1 MHAAEHKLNGQTPH
15 ASTEVL
21 KDTVHGASNAA
32 PKAMLLVDDEL
43 PILRSL
49 QRLLRRQDFPVITAS
64 SGAEALQLLKEN
76 EVAVVV
82 SDYRM
87 PEMNGVQLLDQVRE
101 LHPDTVRI
109 ILTGQ
114 ADMEAVVGAVNRG
127 AVYKFFTKP
136 WQTQELTQEL
146 CDAHRRHG
154 LEEEKLRLNNSLQ
167 LVNEDLKN
175 TVDGLRQN
183 VEDKSRALDQ
193 AVHYDALTGLANRAH
208 IAELLTDTLVEAKQ
222 DNKQSAVLVFGL
234 DRFKLINESCGQHG
248 GDQLLKALSE
258 RFKQTVRDGD
268 GLARTSGDEFGFVV
282 GAIESVQDSAG
293 MAQRLLD
300 SLKEPFE
307 INGQEVFT
315 SGSVGISLFPGDG
328 DTAESLIRHAA
339 SAMHHAKEEG
349 GNTYF
354 YYAEQFNEQAQHRVV
369 LERELRRAIER
380 EEFSLYYQPRVSSTG
395 SGIHGAEAL
404 LRWNHPE
411 RGWVS
416 PLEFVPLL
424 EETGL
429 IETVGAWVIKEACQA
444 LKRWDTEGLPPVRV
458 SVNLSPLQFWQGD
471 LEATVTDALANAEL
485 DPADGL
491 LELEVTESLL
501 MKHEDKTLSLL
512 TSFREL
518 GIPVALDD
526 FGTGYSSLS
535 YLTRFPIDYLKIDRS
550 FISEITEREESAAL
564 VRAIISM
571 ARALKM
577 KAVAEGVETDEQR
590 EFLQELGCDELQGY
604 LYSAPRPEDEFKEWL
619 QKNL

>member
-1 MHAAEHKLNGQTPH
+1 MHAAEHKSIGQLPS
-15 ASTEVL
+15 AAL
-21 KDTVHGASNAA
+21 QTVEDNKQAVNQAA
-32 PKAMLLVDDEL
+32 PKAVLLVDDEL
-43 PILRSL
+43 PVLRSL
-49 QRLLRRQDFPVITAS
+49 QRLLRREDFPVITAS
-64 SGAEALQLLKEN
+64 SGVEALQLLSEN

-101 LHPDTVRI
+101 THPDTVRI

-114 ADMEAVVGAVNRG
+114 ADMEAVIGAVNRG
-127 AVYKFFTKP
+127 AVYKFLTKP
-136 WQTQELTQEL
+136 WQPKELAQEL
-146 CDAHRRHG
+146 CEAHKRHG
-154 LEEEKLRLNNSLQ
+154 LEEEKVRMNNAQL
-167 LVNEDLKN
+167 LVNEELKG

-193 AVHYDALTGLANRAH
+193 AVHYDALTGLANRVHMTEILA
-208 IAELLTDTLVEAKQ
+208 DTLVKAKQ

-248 GDQLLKALSE
+248 GDQLLKALTE
-258 RFKQTVRDGD
+258 RFKQTVRGGD
-268 GLARTSGDEFGFVV
+268 GLARTSGDEFGFIVSD
-282 GAIESVQDSAG
+282 IESVQDSASMG
-293 MAQRLLD
+293 QRLLD
-300 SLKEPFE
+300 SLKEPFD
-307 INGQEVFT
+307 IDGQEVFT
-315 SGSVGISLFPGDG
+315 SGSVGISLFPSDG

-354 YYAEQFNEQAQHRVV
+354 YYAEQFNQQAQHRLV

-380 EEFSLYYQPRVSSTG
+380 EEFSLYFQPRVASSG
-395 SGIHGAEAL
+395 DGVPGAEAL
-404 LRWNHPE
+404 LRWQHPE

-429 IETVGAWVIKEACQA
+429 IETVGGWVIQEACCA
-444 LKRWDTEGLPPVRV
+444 LKRWETQGLPPVRV

-471 LEATVTDALANAEL
+471 LESTVTAALKNAGI

-491 LELEVTESLL
+491 LELEITESLL
-501 MKHEDKTLSLL
+501 MKHEEKTLGLL
-512 TSFREL
+512 TRFREL

-571 ARALKM
+571 AQALKL

-590 EFLQELGCDELQGY
+590 EFLQKLGCDELQGY
-604 LYSAPRPEDEFKEWL
+604 LFSAPRPENEFKEWL
-619 QKNL
+619 QNAA

>member
-1 MHAAEHKLNGQTPH
+1 MHAAEQIEDSVPGKGQPT
-15 ASTEVL
+15 
-21 KDTVHGASNAA
+21 

-43 PILRSL
+43 PVLRSL
-49 QRLLRRQDFPVITAS
+49 QRLLRRENFPVIAAS

-87 PEMNGVQLLDQVRE
+87 PEMNGVQFLDKVRE
-101 LHPDTVRI
+101 IRPNTHRI

-114 ADMEAVVGAVNRG
+114 ADMESVIGAVNRG
-127 AVYKFFTKP
+127 AVYKFLTKP
-136 WQTQELTQEL
+136 WQTEELTQEL

-154 LEEEKLRLNNSLQ
+154 LEEEKRRLNNALQ
-167 LVNEDLKN
+167 NVNNELKD

-183 VEDKSRALDQ
+183 VEDKSKALDQ
-193 AVHYDALTGLANRAH
+193 AVHYDALTGLANRVRMTEALDN
-208 IAELLTDTLVEAKQ
+208 IIVNAKQ
-222 DNKQSAVLVFGL
+222 DNPQSAVLVFGL

-248 GDQLLKALSE
+248 GDQLLLALTK
-258 RFKQTVRDGD
+258 RFQQTVREGD
-268 GLARTSGDEFGFVV
+268 VLARTSGDEFGFVV
-282 GAIESVQDSAG
+282 SGIDSVQDSAG

-300 SLKEPFE
+300 ALKEPFE
-307 INGQEVFT
+307 IDGQEVFT
-315 SGSVGISLFPGDG
+315 SGSLGISLFPGDG
-328 DTAESLIRHAA
+328 NTAEALIRHAA

-354 YYAEQFNEQAQHRVV
+354 YYAEQFNEQAQQRLV

-380 EEFSLYYQPRVSSTG
+380 EEFALYYQPRVSA
-395 SGIHGAEAL
+395 SGNGVAGAEAL
-404 LRWNHPE
+404 LRWQHPE

-416 PLEFVPLL
+416 PLEFIPLL

-429 IETVGAWVIKEACQA
+429 IETVGGWVIREACQA
-444 LKRWDTEGLPPVRV
+444 LKRWSNQELPPVRV

-471 LEATVTDALANAEL
+471 LEATVTTALTDAGIN
-485 DPADGL
+485 PADGL

-501 MKHEDKTLSLL
+501 MKHEDRTLGLL
-512 TSFREL
+512 KRFREL

-550 FISEITEREESAAL
+550 FISEITEREDSAAL

-571 ARALKM
+571 AQALKL

-590 EFLQELGCDELQGY
+590 VFLQGLGCDELQGY
-604 LYSAPRPEDEFKEWL
+604 LYSAPRPEQEFQEWL
-619 QKNL
+619 QKFK